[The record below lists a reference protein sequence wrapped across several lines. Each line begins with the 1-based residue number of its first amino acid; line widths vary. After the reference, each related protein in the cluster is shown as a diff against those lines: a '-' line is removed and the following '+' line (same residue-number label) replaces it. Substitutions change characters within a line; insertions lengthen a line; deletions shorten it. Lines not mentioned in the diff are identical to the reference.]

1 MFPYQPG
8 LFMSQISL
16 IPAHKLDLQCAC
28 LGSCQ
33 LLIYSFW
40 SCQIRVWPPLPF
52 SRLTPWILV
61 PNPAHW
67 RCPHEW
73 ILCLCYQQLRQKAR
87 GAVKFTILVMIV
99 CTNFPEGLQR
109 LRTDSIPRADLT
121 IDIPHSLFPSKEPK
135 LSLTFWHFWRW
146 WY

>member
-1 MFPYQPG
+1 MFTYQPG

-52 SRLTPWILV
+52 PPDSLNSCSQPCSLKRL
-61 PNPAHW
+61 
-67 RCPHEW
+67 PHEW
-73 ILCLCYQQLRQKAR
+73 ILCLCYPQLRQKAR

-121 IDIPHSLFPSKEPK
+121 IDIPHSLFS
-135 LSLTFWHFWRW
+135 F
-146 WY
+146 